1 MSEGPAPRAP
11 WQGELMGAL
20 ASTIAGFAIALSMG
34 ILAFAPLG
42 PGYLHV
48 GATAGFAAA
57 IYGQLVASMAGGT
70 IVSGC
75 SPRASTSLITAGLVA
90 TLAADPAIAPSA
102 TRGPGLLVAMVA
114 ITVVLAGLLQVVLA
128 LLRTGKLARYV
139 PYPFISG
146 FMTGVAVLVIL
157 AQVEPLTGVT
167 LSQVFHSPREAL
179 DGFLPGALIVGTV
192 TAAVIFAAASRSQ
205 RMPPMLWGLVAGLVV
220 FALLRALLPGMP
232 TGGPVG
238 PIEGRLPLPTALA
251 PLGSLGLD
259 AWRSHAAIILATA
272 VMLALMTMLDSMFA
286 MVSVDYATDGR
297 HDARRELVAH
307 GLANVASGVSGG
319 VPLAYSAARGMATW
333 RAGARGRT
341 SVILS
346 SLMLA
351 GILVF
356 GAGLIA
362 RMPIA
367 VLGGL
372 MLTIGV
378 GLIDT
383 WARGLLQRMPTER
396 SIVRLLSV
404 GTVLVVAATTV
415 LAGFLPAVAIG
426 LVASAILLFVQM
438 NRSLVR
444 NVVPGGLRPSR
455 RVWGSR
461 ELPIVR
467 QARQGIRVIEMEG
480 PLFFGSAERLA
491 DVVEPLAGEVDTVVL
506 DFRHVNEIDAT
517 AALLLERLVRRMEQ
531 RNTTVLLAGVTPSG
545 RHGQAFRAHDVFT
558 DPARR
563 PWFRDADRAIEWA
576 ERKALRRSPLE
587 RETERPFEAFS
598 LFAGMNADE
607 VALVRAMVTRH
618 ALPRG
623 RVLFREG
630 DPGDALYL
638 VARGAVEI
646 NIQTG
651 PDRRSRVVTIAAG
664 AIFGEAA
671 LLDARPRSATAVVV
685 ERAIVYELK
694 RDALLE
700 TLPRDHPRIA
710 VALLVGIA
718 RHMSWRMREN
728 NEMLRGLEDSPG

>member
-1 MSEGPAPRAP
+1 MSEPPARQRA
-11 WQGELMGAL
+11 WQGELTGAL
-20 ASTIAGFAIALSMG
+20 GSTIAGFSIALSMG

-42 PGYLHV
+42 PDYLYL

-57 IYGQLVASMAGGT
+57 IYGQLAATLAGGT
-70 IVSGC
+70 IVSGA
-75 SPRASTSLITAGLVA
+75 SPRASTSLIIAGLVT
-90 TLAADPAIAPSA
+90 TLAADPVIAPSA
-102 TRGPGLLVAMVA
+102 SRGPGLLVAMVA
-114 ITVVLAGLLQVVLA
+114 ITVVLAGLFQVVFA
-128 LLRTGKLARYV
+128 WLRVGKLARYV

-146 FMTGVAVLVIL
+146 FMTGVAILVIL
-157 AQVEPLTGVT
+157 AQVQPLTGMSIAQI
-167 LSQVFHSPREAL
+167 LHAPRQAA
-179 DGFLPGALIVGTV
+179 DAFLPGALVVGAV
-192 TAAVIFAAASRSQ
+192 TAGVIFVAARHSR
-205 RMPPMLWGLVAGLVV
+205 RMPPMLWGLVAGLLV
-220 FALLRALLPGMP
+220 FLLLRRFLPGVPLGMDI
-232 TGGPVG
+232 G
-238 PIEGRLPLPTALA
+238 PIEGRLPLPTALG
-251 PLGSLGLD
+251 PLASLSLD
-259 AWRSHAAIILATA
+259 TWRSHAVIILATA
-272 VMLALMTMLDSMFA
+272 AMLALLSMLDSMFA

-307 GLANVASGVSGG
+307 GLGNIVSGLCGG
-319 VPLAYSAARGMATW
+319 VPLVYSAARGMATW
-333 RAGARGRT
+333 RAGGSGRT
-341 SVILS
+341 SGILA

-362 RMPIA
+362 RMPVA
-367 VLGGL
+367 LLGGL

-404 GTVLVVAATTV
+404 GTVLVVAATTI
-415 LAGFLPAVAIG
+415 LSGFLPAVAIG

-444 NVVPGGLRPSR
+444 NVVPGILRPSR
-455 RVWGSR
+455 RVWSSR
-461 ELPIVR
+461 ELPIIR
-467 QARQGIRVIEMEG
+467 QARQGIRVVEMEG

-491 DVVEPLAGEVDTVVL
+491 DIVEPLAGEVDTVVL

-517 AALLLERLVRRMEQ
+517 AALLLERLVRRMEL
-531 RNTTVLLAGVTPSG
+531 RSTTVLLAGVTPGG
-545 RHGQAFRAHDVFT
+545 RHGQAFQAHDVFT
-558 DPARR
+558 DATRR

-587 RETERPFEAFS
+587 RESERPFEAFS
-598 LFAGMNADE
+598 IFAGMSSEE
-607 VALVRAMVTRH
+607 VALVRSLATREE
-618 ALPRG
+618 APRG

-630 DPGDALYL
+630 DAGDTLYL

-646 NIQTG
+646 SIETG
-651 PDRRSRVVTIAAG
+651 PDRRSRIVTIAAG

-685 ERAIVYELK
+685 ERAVFYELK

-700 TLPRDHPRIA
+700 ALPRDHPRIA
-710 VALLVGIA
+710 VALLVAIA

-728 NEMLRGLEDSPG
+728 NEMLRGLEDSRG